1 MDKDMDTG
9 HGHDIG
15 TNMVHSYVRVFIP
28 LFSGHGYG
36 FSFPDSFLL
45 FKRDVDALIRYD
57 HQN

>member
-1 MDKDMDTG
+1 MDTG

-15 TNMVHSYVRVFIP
+15 TNMVHSSVRVFIP

-36 FSFPDSFLL
+36 SSFPDSFLL